1 MTNTEATPG
10 SDPWRQ
16 PVLYIDGQLRPAAGA
31 ATYPNVSPASGEVI
45 GEAADASP
53 ADLDAAVAAAR
64 RAFDA
69 TDWSTNVDLRV
80 RCLRQLDAALASHVE
95 VLTDLTIAE
104 VGAPRM
110 VCGSVQ
116 VVEPLAFVRY
126 YADMAESYQWSDQ
139 LGTANTLGGPAD
151 RWVEREPVGVV
162 AAITPWNVPTQI
174 NLAKVAPALA
184 AGCTVVLKP
193 APETP
198 WTAMALARL
207 IAEHTDIPAGVFNV
221 VTSSDKLIGAAMVT
235 DPRVDMVSFT
245 GSTDTGRKVMAAASS
260 NITRVFLELG
270 GKSAHV
276 VLDDVDDIGSA
287 CIGAVFGMAMVAGQ
301 GCALTTR
308 VLLPRARYDEGIE
321 AIASMMAAMVPG
333 DPDDPGT
340 VMGPLISAA
349 QRDRV
354 EGYIAA
360 GVAEGARVVCGGGR
374 PQDMA
379 GGYYVEPTLLADVTN
394 DMTVAREEIFGPV
407 LVAIAHDGDDDAV
420 AIANDSPYGLS
431 GAVFSADDD
440 RALAVAR
447 RIRTGTMS
455 VNGGVWYGCD
465 VPFGGYGA
473 SGLGREM
480 GATGF
485 EEYLETR
492 AFARPAPPADQGA
505 ADQVA
510 ADRVA
515 ADQGAAS

>member
-16 PVLYIDGQLRPAAGA
+16 PVLYINGQLRPAAGA
-31 ATYPNVSPASGEVI
+31 ATYSNVSPASGEVI

-64 RAFDA
+64 RAFDT

-207 IAEHTDIPAGVFNV
+207 VAEHTDIPAGVFNV

-245 GSTDTGRKVMAAASS
+245 GSTDTGRKVMAAASN

-374 PQDMA
+374 PQGMA

-505 ADQVA
+505 T
-510 ADRVA
+510 
-515 ADQGAAS
+515 DQGAAS